1 MPDSRHSASDS
12 STSEGEQAQ
21 TLFPFITSVE
31 PPAFHGVRKHQE
43 PVRVQA
49 FRPEATI
56 KASMNALSVSGVTD

>member
-1 MPDSRHSASDS
+1 MPDSRHCASDS

-31 PPAFHGVRKHQE
+31 PPAHGVRKHQE